1 MAAEKKTEEETRRKA
16 DEERVAERVAAEEKA
31 AEEDKSAEEERVVTS
46 SDFFRISQP
55 SSADTA
61 EVARLRVLEENNLFL
76 IQVPADGNCMFVSI
90 LIAFICRLAVEEND
104 CVVSTGA
111 GLLLDV
117 FKSYFSKRY
126 EGTPS

>member
-1 MAAEKKTEEETRRKA
+1 
-16 DEERVAERVAAEEKA
+16 VAAEEKA
-31 AEEDKSAEEERVVTS
+31 DEEDKSAEEERVVAS
-46 SDFFRISQP
+46 SDFLRIPQP

-61 EVARLRVLEENNLFL
+61 EVAKFRVLEENNLVL

-104 CVVSTGA
+104 WVVPTGA
-111 GLLLDV
+111 GLLLDI
-117 FKSYFSKRY
+117 FKSYFSVKSIALYIRDMLFTFSNRY